1 MISEKVHR
9 VLRVIEINQTLTDLP
24 IFWNWLYE
32 VKLPKLTQEAMCAPK
47 CRDSTTVI
55 NCTTCLEVNVNCWS
69 MKTCWP
75 NWLDL
80 NESIYLIIGLST
92 GSILIG
98 CITLI
103 FESRKLRDQADEEDG

>member
-9 VLRVIEINQTLTDLP
+9 VLRVIEINKTLTDLP

-47 CRDSTTVI
+47 CRYSTTVV
-55 NCTTCLEVNVNCWS
+55 NCTMCLEVNVNCWT

-75 NWLDL
+75 NRLDL
-80 NESIYLIIGLST
+80 NESIYVIVGLSA
-92 GSILIG
+92 GSILVG

-103 FESRKLRDQADEEDG
+103 FESRKLRDEQDEEVD